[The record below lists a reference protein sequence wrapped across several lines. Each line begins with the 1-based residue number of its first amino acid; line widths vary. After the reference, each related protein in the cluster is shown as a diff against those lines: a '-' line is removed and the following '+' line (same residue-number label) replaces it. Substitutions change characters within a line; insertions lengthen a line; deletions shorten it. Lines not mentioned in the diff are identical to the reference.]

1 MLLPANAYKIE
12 AALCICEIYVDSMYY
27 IQMYNMCVCVTC
39 ISFGLC
45 CIISWNCLQMYQI
58 SK

>member
-12 AALCICEIYVDSMYY
+12 AAVCICEIYVDSMYY

-45 CIISWNCLQMYQI
+45 
-58 SK
+58 